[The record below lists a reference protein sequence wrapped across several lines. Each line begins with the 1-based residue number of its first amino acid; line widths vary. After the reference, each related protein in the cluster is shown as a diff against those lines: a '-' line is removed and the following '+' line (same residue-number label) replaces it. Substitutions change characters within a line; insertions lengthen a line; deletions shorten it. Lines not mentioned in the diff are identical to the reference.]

1 MTEKEMV
8 ERLSVD
14 EIIDHCERR
23 VAALEDIFGKEKI
36 LQMPIQG
43 AAVAKEYWEHKQVA
57 DYLKELRTIRE
68 YVDELRTFDQHNEY
82 IDRIKEIVK

>member
-23 VAALEDIFGKEKI
+23 VTALEDIFGKEKI
-36 LQMPIQG
+36 ARMPIQG
-43 AAVAKEYWEHKQVA
+43 AAVAKEYWGHKQVA
-57 DYLKELRTIRE
+57 AYLKELRAIRE

-82 IDRIKEIVK
+82 IDKIKEIVK

>member
-14 EIIDHCERR
+14 EIIDRCERR

-36 LQMPIQG
+36 ARMPIQG
-43 AAVAKEYWEHKQVA
+43 AAVAKEYREHKQVA
-57 DYLKELRTIRE
+57 AYLKELRAIRE

-82 IDRIKEIVK
+82 IDKIKEIVK

>member
-1 MTEKEMV
+1 MV

-14 EIIDHCERR
+14 KIIDHCERR
-23 VAALEDIFGKEKI
+23 VAALEDIFGKKKI

-57 DYLKELRTIRE
+57 DYLKELRAIRE

-82 IDRIKEIVK
+82 IDKIKEIVK